1 MKQSLLLFIFLISS
15 FIAKSQTTN
24 IVTSSEFNTIKIN
37 NTTLADL
44 KKTKGKQAIV
54 ENLLG
59 EVTSYSVDEN
69 ENYYYF
75 VFKGLKIDFS
85 ALGRSKPYIESFEI
99 NSNESSITLKDTA
112 ITVGDNISKLG
123 TVVFSVGRNGS
134 KSILYSVCEDCDS
147 FVYIEFDQ
155 TTNIV
160 TKISYMDMG

>member
-1 MKQSLLLFIFLISS
+1 MKKNLLLFIFLISS
-15 FIAKSQTTN
+15 FIAESQTTN
-24 IVTSSEFNTIKIN
+24 IVKSSEFESIKIN
-37 NTTLADL
+37 NTVLADL
-44 KKTKGKQAIV
+44 KKTKGKQASV

-59 EVTSYSVDEN
+59 TVTSYNVDEN

-75 VFKGLKIDFS
+75 VFKGLKVDFS
-85 ALGRSKPYIESFEI
+85 TLGRSKPYIESFEI
-99 NSNESSITLKDTA
+99 NSNKSSLTIKNIVVT
-112 ITVGDNISKLG
+112 IGDNISKLG

-155 TTNIV
+155 TTNII

>member
-1 MKQSLLLFIFLISS
+1 MKKKLFVFIFLISS

-24 IVTSSEFNTIKIN
+24 IVKSSEFEGIKIN
-37 NTTLADL
+37 NTTLNDL
-44 KKTKGKQAIV
+44 KKTKGKQAAV

-59 EVTSYSVDEN
+59 AVTSYNVDEN

-75 VFKGLKIDFS
+75 VFKGLKVDFS
-85 ALGRSKPYIESFEI
+85 TLGRSKPYIESFEI
-99 NSNESSITLKDTA
+99 NSSESSLNIKNIA
-112 ITVGDNISKLG
+112 VTVGDNISKLG

-155 TTNIV
+155 ATNII